1 MIKDINK
8 ETQEKNLKSK
18 LDSFLSQNKKEC
30 SGEECLISDPEELVK
45 REHKR
50 IVTNDG
56 RQLLSEYTI

>member
-1 MIKDINK
+1 MIKDVNK

-18 LDSFLSQNKKEC
+18 LDNFLSKNKKEC
-30 SGEECLISDPEELVK
+30 SGEECLINDPEELVK